1 MLYLSLECPSL
12 HYTRRK
18 GESILHN
25 AKQSHLYKYRKA
37 RPALLFLTFF
47 AWIAYAVCAIVF
59 GFTPW
64 FVKLLRFI
72 ALLLSF
78 LLFFYIKKHL
88 QYKKA
93 RKKRVSIKN
102 NFSYTHSTTHRQMK
116 NSHFS
121 MK

>member
-88 QYKKA
+88 QYTKSAQEKSEHKK
-93 RKKRVSIKN
+93 
-102 NFSYTHSTTHRQMK
+102 
-116 NSHFS
+116 
-121 MK
+121 